1 MDRVDKTA
9 TEIGAVCRFR
19 YKAVWLYQLSYLGGR
34 GGGVSVLKE
43 GGYDPRG
50 RCSDGIGLK
59 SWGER

>member
-1 MDRVDKTA
+1 MA
-9 TEIGAVCRFR
+9 LSIELFR
-19 YKAVWLYQLSYLGGR
+19 GEG